1 MNGAILKILA
11 VIFMTVD
18 HVGMM
23 LFPQHLLLRQI
34 GRLAFPIFAYMVGEG
49 CRYTK
54 SMPKYW
60 GLVTAVAAVCQIVY
74 FVAMDSLYQCI
85 FVTFSLSIGL
95 IWLIKL
101 ARGKGS
107 ICWALPIACLCSIF
121 FVTSVLPDLL
131 PGTDYAVDYGFWGV
145 LLPVAVYL
153 GRTKWEKLL
162 LAAIVLLMLS
172 FGSGAIQ
179 FYCLLSLPLLA
190 LYNGKRG
197 KGLGKYFFYIYYPL
211 HLVILEGIAY
221 LR

>member
-18 HVGMM
+18 HVGML
-23 LFPQHLLLRQI
+23 LFPRHILLRQI
-34 GRLAFPIFAYMVGEG
+34 GRLAFPLFAYMVGEG
-49 CRYTK
+49 CRYTR

-60 GLVTAVAAVCQIVY
+60 GLVTAVATVCQLVY

-101 ARGKGS
+101 AQGKGGV
-107 ICWALPIACLCSIF
+107 CWALPIAGLCGIF

-131 PGTDYAVDYGFWGV
+131 TGTDYAVDYGFWGV
-145 LLPVAVYL
+145 VLPVAVYL
-153 GRTKWEKLL
+153 GKTKWEKLL
-162 LAAIVLLMLS
+162 LAAIALLMLS
-172 FGSGAIQ
+172 LGSGAIQ